1 MASFFQGEK
10 LSKQNAINSLT
21 LKISE
26 YFGGRYE
33 VRVVSD
39 DGGNLLEIQ
48 VEVEEPSQQLLPQV
62 SDFPMDEVIPKW
74 AGWRTV
80 VLKVPTGYID
90 TITNGV
96 VGDDY

>member
-1 MASFFQGEK
+1 MASFFTGDK
-10 LSKQNAINSLT
+10 LSKQDAINSLT

-48 VEVEEPSQQLLPQV
+48 VEVKEPSQTLLPQV
-62 SDFPMDEVIPKW
+62 SDFPMDEVTPKW
-74 AGWRTV
+74 AGWRVV
-80 VLKVPTGYID
+80 VLKVPPTYID

-96 VGDDY
+96 VTDDY